1 MPTTVQTAAAGH
13 TSEDRTALTGLPRGP
28 RLPRALQTVL
38 WAVRP
43 ISFMQRARRRYG
55 DTFTIRPYAFG
66 NIVVLADPAH
76 IKEVFTGDRDVF
88 AAGKANAAMSPVL
101 GVHSLLTL
109 DGERHL
115 RQRKLMLPPFHGE
128 AVGRYRERIEQ
139 ITEAELATWPTGKP
153 FPIRPRMQSITL
165 EIILR
170 AVIGVSDA
178 QRLARLRELLPKLLD
193 FSVFDMWAVWL
204 FPKLLDSRLARR
216 NPSVRVR
223 PEVDRL
229 LFEEIDA
236 HRADPDGHNDIL
248 ALLCSARDADGEP
261 LSDENLLDQIIT
273 LLLAGHETT
282 TTGLAWALERLT
294 RQPAALGRLCQELD
308 AGGGDYLDAVVNETL
323 RVRPV
328 IDGVWRKLT
337 APALVAGQ
345 RLPAGTLVFPAIVLV
360 QTSGDAFPDPENF
373 RPERFLDGSPPPYTF
388 IPFGGGTR
396 RCIGAA
402 FAVMEMKTVLSTVL
416 MHLELTAPDPRPE
429 RSRPHHVTQIP
440 ARGARVLATPRTASG
455 PRQSASWERSMQA
468 GG

>member
-1 MPTTVQTAAAGH
+1 MLDGVP
-13 TSEDRTALTGLPRGP
+13 SGP

-43 ISFMQRARRRYG
+43 IWFMQHARRRYG
-55 DTFTIRPYAFG
+55 DVFTIRPYAFG
-66 NIVVLADPAH
+66 DVVVLANPEH

-101 GVHSLLTL
+101 GSHSLLTL

-128 AVGRYRERIEQ
+128 AVARYRERIEE
-139 ITEAELATWPTGKP
+139 ITEAEVVRWPTGEP

-165 EIILR
+165 EVILR
-170 AVIGVSDA
+170 AVIGVSDP

-193 FSVFDMWAVWL
+193 FSVLDMWAVWL
-204 FPKLLDSRLARR
+204 FPKLLDTPVGRR
-216 NPSVRVR
+216 NPAMRLR

-229 LFEEIDA
+229 LYEEIDA
-236 HRADPDGHNDIL
+236 HRSDPDGHDDIL
-248 ALLCSARDADGEP
+248 ALLISARDADGEP

-282 TTGLAWALERLT
+282 TTGLAWAIERLT
-294 RQPAALGRLCQELD
+294 RHPAALGRLEQELD
-308 AGGGDYLDAVVNETL
+308 ASGEEYLDAVVNETL

-328 IDGVWRKLT
+328 VDGVWRKLT
-337 APALVAGQ
+337 APAVVAGH
-345 RLPAGTLVFPAIVLV
+345 RLPVGTLVFPAIVLV
-360 QTSGDAFPDPENF
+360 QTSNDAFPDPADF
-373 RPERFLDGSPPPYTF
+373 RPERFLESSTSPYTF

-402 FAVMEMKTVLSTVL
+402 FAVMEMKTVLSAVL
-416 MHLELTAPDPRPE
+416 RQVELSTPDPRPE
-429 RSRPHHVTQIP
+429 RPRTHHVTQIP
-440 ARGARVLATPRTASG
+440 ARGGRVIATPRIAPG
-455 PRQSASWERSMQA
+455 PCQGRSRERMGA
-468 GG
+468 GR

>member
-1 MPTTVQTAAAGH
+1 MTTKVETAVVEST
-13 TSEDRTALTGLPRGP
+13 TSDRSVLDGVPPGP

-43 ISFMQRARRRYG
+43 IWFMQHARRRYG
-55 DTFTIRPYAFG
+55 DVFTIRPYAFG
-66 NIVVLADPAH
+66 DVVVLANPEH

-101 GVHSLLTL
+101 GSHSLLTL
-109 DGERHL
+109 EGERHL

-128 AVGRYRERIEQ
+128 AVARYRERIGE
-139 ITEAELATWPTGKP
+139 ITEAEVVRWPTGEP

-165 EIILR
+165 EVILR
-170 AVIGVSDA
+170 AVIGVSDP

-193 FSVFDMWAVWL
+193 FSVLDMWAVWL
-204 FPKLLDSRLARR
+204 FPKLLDTPVGRR
-216 NPSVRVR
+216 NPAMRLR

-229 LFEEIDA
+229 LYAEIDA
-236 HRADPDGHNDIL
+236 HRSDPDGHDDIL
-248 ALLCSARDADGEP
+248 ALLISARDADGEP

-282 TTGLAWALERLT
+282 TTGLAWAIERLT
-294 RQPAALGRLCQELD
+294 RHPAALGRLEQELD
-308 AGGGDYLDAVVNETL
+308 ASGEEYLDAVVNETL

-328 IDGVWRKLT
+328 VDGVWRKLT
-337 APALVAGQ
+337 APAVVAGH
-345 RLPAGTLVFPAIVLV
+345 RLPVGTLVFPAIVLV
-360 QTSGDAFPDPENF
+360 QTSNDAFPDPADF
-373 RPERFLDGSPPPYTF
+373 RPERFLESSASPYTF

-416 MHLELTAPDPRPE
+416 RRVEVKAPDLRPE
-429 RSRPHHVTQIP
+429 RPRTHHVTQIP
-440 ARGARVLATPRTASG
+440 AHGGRVIATPRIARAPSRG
-455 PRQSASWERSMQA
+455 RSRERMAA
-468 GG
+468 GR

>member
-1 MPTTVQTAAAGH
+1 MTTKVRSTAAGG
-13 TSEDRTALTGLPRGP
+13 SSGDRPALDGVPRGP
-28 RLPRALQTVL
+28 RLPRVLQTVL
-38 WAVRP
+38 WAARP
-43 ISFMQRARRRYG
+43 IWFMQRARRRYG
-55 DTFTIRPYAFG
+55 NVFTIRPYAFG
-66 NIVVLADPAH
+66 NLVVLADPEH

-101 GVHSLLTL
+101 GSHSLLTL

-128 AVGRYRERIEQ
+128 AVGRYRERIER
-139 ITEAELATWPTGKP
+139 ITQAEMDRWPIGTP

-165 EIILR
+165 EVILR
-170 AVIGVSDA
+170 AVIGVSDPT
-178 QRLARLRELLPKLLD
+178 RLARLRELLPRLLD

-204 FPKLLDSRLARR
+204 FPKLLDTPLGRR
-216 NPSVRVR
+216 NPAVRVR

-229 LFEEIDA
+229 LYEEIDA
-236 HRADPDGHNDIL
+236 HRSHPDGHDDIL
-248 ALLCSARDADGEP
+248 ALLISARDADGEP
-261 LSDENLLDQIIT
+261 LSDANLLDQIIT

-294 RQPAALGRLCQELD
+294 RHPAALARLQQELD
-308 AGGGDYLDAVVNETL
+308 AGEEEYLDAVVNETL

-337 APALVAGQ
+337 APAVLAGH

-360 QTSGDAFPDPENF
+360 QTSHDAFPDPEDF

-416 MHLELTAPDPRPE
+416 GRVDLTAPDPRPE
-429 RSRPHHVTQIP
+429 PPRSHHVTQIP
-440 ARGARVLATPRTASG
+440 ARGGRVIATPRAADGSSPSTS
-455 PRQSASWERSMQA
+455 RERA
-468 GG
+468 PEEDG